1 MATKVS
7 HSSFCNWESSCV
19 LICCQERQFHERYVY
34 KIASHRATVLHHHVR
49 LQELRDRLT
58 GQRNVEANWRW
69 ASSPHFTQSR
79 QSWKPRI
86 WAKFDTGRESQAAT
100 GEPATKCMWWCH
112 RYNSI
117 ATQYQQHLGYTVW
130 RISNRITIQ
139 NKTGPGYLNPIR
151 VSGSPSLNPGGQQQ
165 PGWYT
170 YYPDD
175 TELTPELDCIFV
187 AKRRDWR
194 ARMV

>member
-1 MATKVS
+1 MSDFKNYEIDSQGKEMLKQIEDELPRLISRNHDS
-7 HSSFCNWESSCV
+7 HGN
-19 LICCQERQFHERYVY
+19 
-34 KIASHRATVLHHHVR
+34 
-49 LQELRDRLT
+49 
-58 GQRNVEANWRW
+58 
-69 ASSPHFTQSR
+69 
-79 QSWKPRI
+79 
-86 WAKFDTGRESQAAT
+86 REY
-100 GEPATKCMWWCH
+100 EP
-112 RYNSI
+112 NSI
-117 ATQYQQHLGYTVW
+117 LDAKVRPLLVNLQLSQHLGYTVW

-187 AKRRDWR
+187 AKRRD
-194 ARMV
+194 